1 MTGPPGRGEP
11 LQGDRGQT
19 GFDFLV
25 GMSVFLV
32 TVGLVLSFTPGM
44 FEPFDTETGPG
55 MIVADRSA
63 SLLTAD
69 LLVEDVTRPGVL
81 NTTCTTDFF
90 DADPDDQSC
99 RFDANGTELHEALHI
114 DEYRGLNVTV
124 ESSGSVMTVD
134 GDRLAAGPAPPATA
148 DVVVGKRSV
157 LIEDERGVLLVRVW

>member
-1 MTGPPGRGEP
+1 MGGPPGRKKSRRV
-11 LQGDRGQT
+11 DRGQT

-63 SLLTAD
+63 SLLTED
-69 LLVEDVTRPGVL
+69 LLVEDVTRPGVI

-90 DADPDDQSC
+90 DADPDDPNC

-114 DEYRGLNVTV
+114 DRYRGLNVTV
-124 ESSGSVMTVD
+124 ESSGSITTVD
-134 GDRLAAGPAPPATA
+134 GDRLAAGPAPPDTA

-157 LIEDERGVLLVRVW
+157 LIEDEQGIIIVRVW